1 MVKGNDAA
9 CPMLNDN
16 LYDMILIY
24 FDFDLGL
31 GGPD

>member
-16 LYDMILIY
+16 LYDMMLIY
-24 FDFDLGL
+24 LDFDLSWR
-31 GGPD
+31 P